1 MIGRGGMEYDEAP
14 DRAVR
19 DPGDPLGGVVGRV
32 RGNGPGGSPGTA
44 ADRFQEDRLAELAAA
59 TDSANYVS
67 DRMTRARRHADRF
80 DLLGDALRASAW
92 DGLIAEFGVFEG
104 ATINFLAGQTS
115 ETVFGFDAFSGLP
128 EDWRPG
134 FPKGTFSRGVPP
146 VRPNVSLLVGLFED
160 TLPAFLER
168 NRQDVSF
175 LHIDCDLYS
184 STRTVLGLCGPRIRK
199 GAVLVFDEYFNYPGW
214 RDHEF
219 RAFQEFVAETGR
231 QYEYLSVVPQHQQV
245 GVVVNR

>member
-1 MIGRGGMEYDEAP
+1 MEYDGAP

-80 DLLGDALRASAW
+80 DLLGDALRASAR

-115 ETVFGFDAFSGLP
+115 KAVFGFDAFSGLP

-134 FPKGTFSRGVPP
+134 FPKGTFNRGIPP
-146 VRPNVSLLVGLFED
+146 VRPNVCNCSRSPSG
-160 TLPAFLER
+160 
-168 NRQDVSF
+168 
-175 LHIDCDLYS
+175 S
-184 STRTVLGLCGPRIRK
+184 STSRCRLRGELRLDSCCAGVRGVSQPICGLVLRSPCTVALREG
-199 GAVLVFDEYFNYPGW
+199 
-214 RDHEF
+214 
-219 RAFQEFVAETGR
+219 RA
-231 QYEYLSVVPQHQQV
+231 
-245 GVVVNR
+245 